1 MLATINLD
9 HQPGLQAGKVDDVV
23 IDGDLAA
30 EAKPIDLPL
39 AQ

>member
-9 HQPGLQAGKVDDVV
+9 HQSGFQAGKVDNVV
-23 IDGDLAA
+23 VNRHLPAK
-30 EAKPIDLPL
+30 AKPIDLPL